1 MRIIPPRPRLPGREK
16 DGSLVDLLIDGPP
29 DANTTVA
36 LAHGA
41 GAGFDTPFMNT
52 VAAGLAE
59 RGVRVA
65 RFEFNYMARRR
76 RDGKRRPPDRL
87 DQLMACWR
95 EVAAELGAG
104 RLVVAGKSIGG
115 RIASMIA
122 DDVGASGLVCLGY
135 PFHPAGKPDRLRVD
149 HLGAI
154 QTPTLILQGE
164 RDALGKKAEVEGYP
178 LAASIRIVWL
188 TDGDHGFR
196 PRKSSG
202 RTEAENLNYAIAAM
216 ATFVLGLS
224 FR

>member
-1 MRIIPPRPRLPGREK
+1 MSPWPRLPGRGK
-16 DGSLVDLLIDGPP
+16 DGSLVDLIIDGPP
-29 DANTTVA
+29 DADMTVA

-41 GAGFDTPFMNT
+41 GAGCDTPFMNI

-65 RFEFNYMARRR
+65 RFEFDYMVKSR

-87 DQLMACWR
+87 DRLMACWR
-95 EVAAELGAG
+95 EVVAEHGDG
-104 RLVVAGKSIGG
+104 RLVVAGKSMGG

-135 PFHPAGKPDRLRVD
+135 PFHPPRKPDQLRID

-164 RDALGKKAEVEGYP
+164 RDALGAKDEVEGYP
-178 LAASIRIVWL
+178 LAGSIRVVWL

-202 RTEAENLNYAIAAM
+202 RTETENLEDAIAAM

>member
-1 MRIIPPRPRLPGREK
+1 MPLRRRLPGRGK
-16 DGSLVDLLIDGPP
+16 DGSLVDLMIDGPP

-41 GAGFDTPFMNT
+41 GVGFDTPFMNT

-59 RGVRVA
+59 RGIRVA
-65 RFEFNYMARRR
+65 RFEFDYMARSR

-87 DQLMACWR
+87 DRLIACWR
-95 EVAAELGAG
+95 QVVAELGAG
-104 RLVVAGKSIGG
+104 RLVVAGRSMGG

-122 DDVGASGLVCLGY
+122 DDIGASGLVCLGY
-135 PFHPAGKPDRLRVD
+135 PFHPVGKPDQLRID

-164 RDALGKKAEVEGYP
+164 RDALGAKAEVDEYP
-178 LAASIRIVWL
+178 LATSIRIVWL

-196 PRKSSG
+196 PRISSG
-202 RTEAENLNYAIAAM
+202 RTESENLEDAIAAM

-224 FR
+224 VR